1 VARPNILGETPKHL
15 HIVLSYEDY
24 QKLEILAARSGRS
37 RSSFAREILKA
48 YLDEREFN
56 TDSPKYWSK
65 EQIIAHR
72 DEFHDGRFYPNSCED
87 CRTLRNG

>member
-1 VARPNILGETPKHL
+1 VGRPNILGETPKQL
-15 HIVLSYEDY
+15 HILLQYEDH
-24 QKLEILAARSGRS
+24 QKLVILAARSGRS
-37 RSSFAREILKA
+37 KSSFAREILKA

-56 TDSPKYWSK
+56 TDSPRYWSK

-72 DEFHDGRFYPNSCED
+72 DEVHGGRFHPESCED